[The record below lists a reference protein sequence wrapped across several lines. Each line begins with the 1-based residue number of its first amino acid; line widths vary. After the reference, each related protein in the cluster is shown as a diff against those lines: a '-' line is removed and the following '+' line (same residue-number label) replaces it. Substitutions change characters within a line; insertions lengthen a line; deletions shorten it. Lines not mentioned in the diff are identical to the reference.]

1 MSNTKST
8 SNTDRHT
15 VEFELRSLDAV
26 NPVTTHGTD
35 TGIDIT
41 CISLKKVLPTGV
53 HLFDTG
59 LAVKPPTGYYTEI
72 VPRSSIIKTG
82 WMLANSIGIIDD
94 TYTGNL
100 LIALVPMS
108 DNSIELKPPFCVAQL
123 ILCKLELI
131 HPVVG
136 KIETESTRGAAGFGS
151 TG

>member
-1 MSNTKST
+1 M
-8 SNTDRHT
+8 
-15 VEFELRSLDAV
+15 
-26 NPVTTHGTD
+26 
-35 TGIDIT
+35 
-41 CISLKKVLPTGV
+41 LPTGV

-59 LAVKPPTGYYTEI
+59 LDVKPPTGYYTEI

-100 LIALVPMS
+100 LIALVPVS
-108 DNSIELKPPFCVAQL
+108 DDPIELKPPFCVTQL
-123 ILCKLELI
+123 ILRKLELI
-131 HPVVG
+131 HLVVVG